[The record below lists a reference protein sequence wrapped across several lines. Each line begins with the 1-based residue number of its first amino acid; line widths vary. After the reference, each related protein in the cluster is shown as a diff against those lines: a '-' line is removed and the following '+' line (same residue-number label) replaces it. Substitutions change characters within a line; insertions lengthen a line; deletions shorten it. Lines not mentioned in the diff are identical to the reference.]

1 VMFLPMTLTSGN
13 VLTYDCDGLR
23 DLDRG
28 LSWMIQIS
36 LWKNTSDSKKK
47 KLEAKVEHLIS
58 KLAAFSCEPTVS
70 PLDNNKIDFN
80 ILFDESDDEDY
91 MIVFDKNLFSCKI
104 ISVDNLKTDSENGN
118 DKINIPSSPSPEP
131 TIGYFDDLDFFK
143 GFENEFPA
151 IVYNDLKSKSYPL
164 NEPSV
169 SSQNID
175 KFETSLSEYDEN
187 EQNTLCLN
195 IAPLPYRDVRH
206 PWLRYQVDGYDKSV
220 VYSYEQRLKTI
231 WGRLFNRVHVL
242 DFVGLTDGMR
252 QTLGD
257 RLSMVYTGDDG
268 EALFTSWR
276 RLFELGGARRRM
288 IWRQFILALGLHS
301 EEDMAKP
308 GFGAYWS
315 GKERVI
321 PNKGDLRDYWIKI
334 SSDRDF
340 LGTAPSYI
348 HIRDPVR
355 RLCYRMIACSISGR
369 GQGAEKVTGVDLF
382 YLRTMDRGTANVL
395 YLLAQY
401 LFHHAKGRKSG
412 ARFSRG
418 HFIGRLA
425 AHFGLVGDQGLR
437 GLLVVMSEL
446 PVINVHE
453 LDRLNI
459 CARFGDTWAWV
470 APGVKRQQAAMASA
484 PGAAEGA
491 PVADEGTQA
500 VPAPLQAPYSPPPA
514 PQPRTM
520 SQIDRLKEEAFDS
533 ALVGSSRLSYKRHVR
548 PRIGDANTS
557 AAP

>member
-1 VMFLPMTLTSGN
+1 
-13 VLTYDCDGLR
+13 
-23 DLDRG
+23 
-28 LSWMIQIS
+28 MIQIS

-47 KLEAKVEHLIS
+47 KLEDKVEHLIS
-58 KLAAFSCEPTVS
+58 KLAVFDDIYDVAFSREPTVS

-164 NEPSV
+164 NEPSDTRTCDIGLLKALG
-169 SSQNID
+169 QMGKTGENPNI
-175 KFETSLSEYDEN
+175 FLSIDVIRH
-187 EQNTLCLN
+187 

-206 PWLRYQVDGYDKSV
+206 SWLRYQVDGYDKSV

-308 GFGAYWS
+308 RFGAYWS

-369 GQGAEKVTGVDLF
+369 GQGAEEVTGVDLF

-425 AHFGLVGDQGLR
+425 AHLGLVGDQGLR

-446 PVINVHE
+446 PVINLHE

-470 APGVKRQQAAMASA
+470 APRVKRQQATMASA

-500 VPAPLQAPYSPPPA
+500 VPAPLQAPYPPPPA
-514 PQPRTM
+514 PQPWTM